1 MALHANPNVDDD
13 ADIMS
18 PHAHMEA
25 AGDADMEAAG
35 DADMEVA
42 GDADMEATVME
53 TWWKPDANTLKWEAW
68 AREEKMKERMKMKE
82 KMKEKRREDR
92 EEMKMKEMMDRFI
105 EQAMAEE
112 ATGGGRKE
120 RWQAE
125 AAAAGPLTKEAVGA
139 QVWNFLNESLKREQ
153 TDEER
158 SKALQ
163 EMLSRTGN
171 SRAR

>member
-1 MALHANPNVDDD
+1 
-13 ADIMS
+13 
-18 PHAHMEA
+18 MEA
-25 AGDADMEAAG
+25 AGG
-35 DADMEVA
+35 ADMEVA

-125 AAAAGPLTKEAVGA
+125 AAAADPLTKEAVGA
-139 QVWNFLNESLKREQ
+139 QVWNFLNESLKMSHCSEQ

>member
-42 GDADMEATVME
+42 GDADKEATVME

-68 AREEKMKERMKMKE
+68 AREEKMKEKMKMKHAQLRLE
-82 KMKEKRREDR
+82 MEEQKVKRKKER
-92 EEMKMKEMMDRFI
+92 
-105 EQAMAEE
+105 AMAEE
-112 ATGGGRKE
+112 AAGGGRKVE
-120 RWQAE
+120 
-125 AAAAGPLTKEAVGA
+125 GPLTKEAVGA

-163 EMLSRTGN
+163 EMLSRTSN

>member
-68 AREEKMKERMKMKE
+68 AREEKMKEKMKMKHAQLRLE
-82 KMKEKRREDR
+82 MEEQKVKRKKER
-92 EEMKMKEMMDRFI
+92 
-105 EQAMAEE
+105 AMAEE
-112 ATGGGRKE
+112 AAGGSRKVE
-120 RWQAE
+120 
-125 AAAAGPLTKEAVGA
+125 GPLTKEAVGA
-139 QVWNFLNESLKREQ
+139 QVWNFLNDPDQ

-158 SKALQ
+158 LKAIQ
-163 EMLSRTGN
+163 DMLS
-171 SRAR
+171 

>member
-68 AREEKMKERMKMKE
+68 AREEKMKEQMKMEE

-92 EEMKMKEMMDRFI
+92 LEMEEQKVKRKKER
-105 EQAMAEE
+105 AMADE
-112 ATGGGRKE
+112 AAGGGRKVE
-120 RWQAE
+120 
-125 AAAAGPLTKEAVGA
+125 GPLTKEAVGA
-139 QVWNFLNESLKREQ
+139 QMWNFLNESLKRDQ

-163 EMLSRTGN
+163 DMLSRTG
-171 SRAR
+171 SSWAR